1 VLSAVGSLTA
11 LLQPG
16 AAAGWLLLPSALALG
31 VFHGLEP
38 GHSKTM
44 MTAFIIAVRG
54 TVPQAVLLGLTATVS
69 HTSIVWLV
77 ALIGLHLGG
86 RYDSAVAE
94 PYFQMASAVMI
105 IAIALW
111 MLWRTWVQSAA
122 VHHHAPRDGNG
133 QHSEDLDP
141 HERAH
146 ADEIRRRFAS
156 GNVTTGQIVMFG
168 LSGGLIPCSAAIA
181 VLVLCLQVNQIWLGV
196 ALVLCFSIGLAITLT
211 AAGMIA
217 AIGMRHVSRRWPGFG
232 EVAQRVPYLSSI
244 VMIGLGLY
252 VGLQGW
258 MSVSTVL

>member
-1 VLSAVGSLTA
+1 MGPLTE

-16 AAAGWLLLPSALALG
+16 AAASWLLLLSALVLG
-31 VFHGLEP
+31 VLHGLEP

-54 TVPQAVLLGLTATVS
+54 SVVQAVLLGFAATVS
-69 HTSIVWLV
+69 HTSVVWVV
-77 ALIGLHLGG
+77 ALIGMHFGS
-86 RYDSAVAE
+86 RYDSVVAE
-94 PYFQMASAVMI
+94 PYFQMASAVLI

-111 MLWRTWVQSAA
+111 MLRRTWREQLRLRGATR
-122 VHHHAPRDGNG
+122 HHAYDNDHGHDHTH
-133 QHSEDLDP
+133 QDT
-141 HERAH
+141 HELAH
-146 ADEIRRRFAS
+146 GEEIRRRFAS

-196 ALVLCFSIGLAITLT
+196 ALVLCFSIGLAITLI

-217 AIGMRHVSRRWPGFG
+217 AIGMRHVSSHWSGFG
-232 EVAQRVPYLSSI
+232 ELARRAPYFAGI

-252 VGLQGW
+252 VGWQGW
-258 MSVSTVL
+258 MSVPTTV